1 MGVVDRTPVP
11 MLFKMEKAIPWM
23 GLGSAILIAG
33 YALILI
39 TGNFM
44 TVSSWVIRLVG
55 IDGSAF

>member
-1 MGVVDRTPVP
+1 